1 MNGPQGV
8 WRDLLHQI
16 SSSIEGTKQAKT
28 IAEYLNVAPKETSD
42 WQKFQLGVSEEA
54 LYDDD
59 QLVTNILH
67 SMVKLITCFHDF
79 WMYDFFFHEIFFF
92 FVFLNFGHSEKHK
105 EIEKIFHLNLTLL
118 MPCPFTCQTKNLF
131 TYCGSHKHFVLDKK
145 MICIQ

>member
-28 IAEYLNVAPKETSD
+28 IAEHLNVAPKETSD

-67 SMVKLITCFHDF
+67 SMVKLITCFHDSSI
-79 WMYDFFFHEIFFF
+79 YEFFSRNFLC
-92 FVFLNFGHSEKHK
+92 FVFLQGRSF
-105 EIEKIFHLNLTLL
+105 LL
-118 MPCPFTCQTKNLF
+118 RSKMP
-131 TYCGSHKHFVLDKK
+131 
-145 MICIQ
+145 I

>member
-67 SMVKLITCFHDF
+67 SMVKLITCFHDS
-79 WMYDFFFHEIFFF
+79 WIYEFFSRNFLC
-92 FVFLNFGHSEKHK
+92 FVFLNFGQCQFKR
-105 EIEKIFHLNLTLL
+105 NLPLKSYTSDALSFYRSQNVL
-118 MPCPFTCQTKNLF
+118 GRSKF
-131 TYCGSHKHFVLDKK
+131 FVPDKK
-145 MICIQ
+145 MM

>member
-1 MNGPQGV
+1 MSVKKSKDEYVDVREALDSIVRSQGV

-28 IAEYLNVAPKETSD
+28 IAEHLNVAPKETSD

-67 SMVKLITCFHDF
+67 SMVKLITCFHDS
-79 WMYDFFFHEIFFF
+79 WTYEFFSRNFLCFL
-92 FVFLNFGHSEKHK
+92 FLNSGHSEKHK
-105 EIEKIFHLNLTLL
+105 EFEKSST
-118 MPCPFTCQTKNLF
+118 
-131 TYCGSHKHFVLDKK
+131 
-145 MICIQ
+145 